1 MVTDPTAI
9 PEIVIR
15 RLPLY
20 VRALQWLAQ
29 EGVVVIS
36 SHDLGALLGM
46 TPAQIRKDLSYFGE
60 FGKQGM
66 GYDVNFLHSQL
77 RRILGV
83 EREWLM
89 ALVGIG
95 NLGHAIA
102 RYGGFARRGFK
113 IAALFDNDPRK
124 VGQQVG
130 ELEVLGMNELP
141 MVVKGLR
148 IQMAIVAVPATVAQE
163 VVDQL
168 IAAGVRGILN
178 YAPTNLRVPKGV
190 RVHYI
195 DPVVML
201 QGMTYHLKKL

>member
-20 VRALQWLAQ
+20 VRALQWLTQ
-29 EGVVVIS
+29 EEVLVIS

-66 GYDVNFLHSQL
+66 GYDVKFLHSQL
-77 RRILGV
+77 RHILGV
-83 EREWLM
+83 EKEWLV

-124 VGQQVG
+124 IGQQVG
-130 ELEVLGMNELP
+130 ELEILGMDALP
-141 MVVKGLR
+141 MVVRGLR
-148 IQMAIVAVPATVAQE
+148 IQLAIVAVPAAVAQE

-168 IAAGVRGILN
+168 ISAGVRGILN

>member
-20 VRALQWLAQ
+20 VRALQWLTQ

-77 RRILGV
+77 RKILGV
-83 EREWLM
+83 EREWLV

-102 RYGGFARRGFK
+102 RYGGFTRRGFK

-124 VGQQVG
+124 IGQQVG
-130 ELEVLGMNELP
+130 ELEVLGMDALS
-141 MVVKGLR
+141 MVIKGLR
-148 IQMAIVAVPATVAQE
+148 IQMAIVAVPAAVAQE

-178 YAPTNLRVPKGV
+178 YAPTNLSVPKGV